1 MRRLL
6 ILVGSIVFVDAML
19 FGSLIPLV
27 PGYVDDFGL
36 SKLQAGLLVGAYG
49 GGAVLGGIPG
59 GLIASRIGPKRAVVA
74 GLVLLAIASFGFAA
88 AHEPWMLGLARFV
101 QGFSSTMTWAGAL
114 SWLTVS
120 TPRARRGELLGTVFG
135 IAVFGAILGPMF
147 GAIGKTTGIG
157 ATFSAIG
164 LVALGLAL
172 AGALHPP
179 APAEELEEG
188 ALRRALRDRG
198 FIAGLWLS
206 MLPGFFFGVLD
217 VLAPLALDAG
227 GYGAIAIGAVFL
239 IAGLLETG
247 LNPVLGRLSDQYGRL
262 VPIRAALAAS
272 IVVAA
277 LLAFAHDPLVIAVL
291 AVGAAVSFGGFY
303 TPGIALISDRA
314 DNAGLSQGLAMG
326 FMNSAWALGV
336 LLGPTVGGGVADH
349 TGDAVPY
356 LVCSVL
362 CGVTLVALT
371 RSAGNRRSNQAA
383 SSSLRR

>member
-1 MRRLL
+1 
-6 ILVGSIVFVDAML
+6 
-19 FGSLIPLV
+19 
-27 PGYVDDFGL
+27 
-36 SKLQAGLLVGAYG
+36 
-49 GGAVLGGIPG
+49 
-59 GLIASRIGPKRAVVA
+59 
-74 GLVLLAIASFGFAA
+74 
-88 AHEPWMLGLARFV
+88 
-101 QGFSSTMTWAGAL
+101 
-114 SWLTVS
+114 
-120 TPRARRGELLGTVFG
+120 
-135 IAVFGAILGPMF
+135 
-147 GAIGKTTGIG
+147 
-157 ATFSAIG
+157 
-164 LVALGLAL
+164 
-172 AGALHPP
+172 
-179 APAEELEEG
+179 
-188 ALRRALRDRG
+188 
-198 FIAGLWLS
+198 

-371 RSAGNRRSNQAA
+371 RRPRPAAAGV
-383 SSSLRR
+383 

>member
-88 AHEPWMLGLARFV
+88 AQEPWMLGLARFV

-172 AGALHPP
+172 AGALHPRP
-179 APAEELEEG
+179 PPRSS
-188 ALRRALRDRG
+188 RRA
-198 FIAGLWLS
+198 
-206 MLPGFFFGVLD
+206 PCV
-217 VLAPLALDAG
+217 
-227 GYGAIAIGAVFL
+227 
-239 IAGLLETG
+239 E
-247 LNPVLGRLSDQYGRL
+247 
-262 VPIRAALAAS
+262 
-272 IVVAA
+272 
-277 LLAFAHDPLVIAVL
+277 
-291 AVGAAVSFGGFY
+291 
-303 TPGIALISDRA
+303 
-314 DNAGLSQGLAMG
+314 
-326 FMNSAWALGV
+326 
-336 LLGPTVGGGVADH
+336 
-349 TGDAVPY
+349 
-356 LVCSVL
+356 
-362 CGVTLVALT
+362 
-371 RSAGNRRSNQAA
+371 RSATAA
-383 SSSLRR
+383 SSPGSG